1 MNYIILDMEW
11 DNVYLKSKHGFINQI
26 LQIGAVKCDD
36 NLNIIDTLKINI
48 KSSVSKKVSSRFTE
62 LTKITTEEM
71 LSGIPLKEA
80 VEKYNKWVGSDFIT
94 LTWSNSDLYSIAE
107 NEKYL
112 TLGSKFKIEK
122 YLDLQKYIQNEI
134 RLSGLELKSQISLQ
148 DAAKVY
154 NIGFDDLELHT
165 AKDDS
170 LLCLKL
176 LRKNFNAE
184 RFFCQVQD
192 TRDPAFYKKLYFKS
206 YYLKNL
212 SDEKIGEENL
222 NFFCDKCG
230 EMALRKTKWRYHNRW
245 FFANFYCKKCRRKFQ
260 GRISV
265 KKTFDSLTVR
275 KRICEIKK
283 EENNNAVQSM
293 PEKVQCAAWER

>member
-26 LQIGAVKCDD
+26 LQIGAVKCDE

-112 TLGSKFKIEK
+112 TLGS
-122 YLDLQKYIQNEI
+122 
-134 RLSGLELKSQISLQ
+134 
-148 DAAKVY
+148 
-154 NIGFDDLELHT
+154 
-165 AKDDS
+165 
-170 LLCLKL
+170 
-176 LRKNFNAE
+176 NF
-184 RFFCQVQD
+184 
-192 TRDPAFYKKLYFKS
+192 
-206 YYLKNL
+206 
-212 SDEKIGEENL
+212 
-222 NFFCDKCG
+222 
-230 EMALRKTKWRYHNRW
+230 
-245 FFANFYCKKCRRKFQ
+245 
-260 GRISV
+260 
-265 KKTFDSLTVR
+265 
-275 KRICEIKK
+275 
-283 EENNNAVQSM
+283 
-293 PEKVQCAAWER
+293 